1 MQVSSGTAHA
11 DPVFWN
17 TCGQNMRWPGNAGY
31 VAADLQPSR
40 FVVWTVRDYLD
51 DYGIWV
57 ADVFVGRTRVDHKE
71 QTYNPHGRVNPV
83 DLKSGY
89 ILHFVIQHIDTK
101 GNKSFSDP
109 AAGCIIP

>member
-1 MQVSSGTAHA
+1 LGGWLKPRQVLL
-11 DPVFWN
+11 
-17 TCGQNMRWPGNAGY
+17 
-31 VAADLQPSR
+31 ADLQGTTRGQQLRIS
-40 FVVWTVRDYLD
+40 VAHCKLD
-51 DYGIWV
+51 GSEIWWGGEHDS
-57 ADVFVGRTRVDHKE
+57 AGNLIQKSTKYRAQIKFIGDDHKE